1 MARVTI
7 IASGTRGDVQPAIA
21 LGIGLRGAGHAVR
34 VLAGSGFRA
43 WIEGHGLEAAPSR
56 VDMQAVMASPKGR
69 AWVENGHR
77 QLRQQRLMRE
87 LLDEHAAAMI
97 RDAWEAA
104 AGAHAVVSGFTS
116 DAYALAIAEKLDIP
130 AVSMPLQ
137 PTLLAT
143 RDGRAMTAAP
153 FPDRVSRVNAWFAR
167 LILEAF
173 PWRAYGAHVNRFR
186 REIGL
191 AEQTADEHLAQR
203 RRMPMLHAVSRHVM
217 PLPADWPDTCRI
229 TGYWFLDEH
238 EGWEPPAELAA
249 FLAAGDAPVCV
260 GFGSMTG
267 GDPAGTWAILLD
279 AIRRSGRRAVV
290 LAGWAGRPHGT
301 LPDGVLVIDEAPHAW
316 LFPRCAAIVHH
327 GGAGTTAAALRAGVP
342 SVVVPHMAD
351 QPYWGRRV
359 HALGAGPRPIPRHR
373 LTAQALAAAIGDAAG
388 GDTRRASATRLAAA
402 IAGEDGPA
410 EAVRVID
417 GLVGG

>member
-1 MARVTI
+1 MARITI

-21 LGIGLRGAGHAVR
+21 LGVALRGRGHAVR

-43 WIEGHGLEAAPSR
+43 WIERHGLEAAPSR

-87 LLDEHAAAMI
+87 LLDEHAADMI

-104 AGAHAVVSGFTS
+104 GDADVVVSGFTS
-116 DAYALAIAEKLDIP
+116 DAYALAIGEQRGVP
-130 AVSMPLQ
+130 VVSMPLQ

-143 RDGRAMTAAP
+143 RDGRAMTSAP
-153 FPDRVSRVNAWFAR
+153 FPGRVSAFNRWFGR
-167 LILEAF
+167 LILEPF

-191 AEQTADEHLAQR
+191 APQSAAEHRAAR
-203 RRMPMLHAVSRHVM
+203 RRMPMLHAVSRHV
-217 PLPADWPDTCRI
+217 LSVPADWPATCRV

-238 EGWEPPAELAA
+238 DGWEPPAELAG
-249 FLAAGDAPVCV
+249 FLGAGDPPVCV

-267 GDPAGTWAILLD
+267 GNPEETRSIVLE
-279 AIRRSGRRAVV
+279 AIRRSGRRAVL
-290 LAGWAGRPHGT
+290 LAGWGGLGGEEP
-301 LPDGVLVIDEAPHAW
+301 PDGVLALAEAPHAW
-316 LFPRCAAIVHH
+316 LFPRCAAVVHH
-327 GGAGTTAAALRAGVP
+327 GGAGTTAAAFRAGVP
-342 SVVVPHMAD
+342 SVVIPHMAD

-359 HALGAGPRPIPRHR
+359 HDLGTGPRPIPRHR
-373 LTAQALAAAIGDAAG
+373 LGPAVLAAAIDEAVTAETTRTNAA
-388 GDTRRASATRLAAA
+388 RLAAA
-402 IAGEDGPA
+402 IATEDGPA
-410 EAVRVID
+410 EAAGII
-417 GLVGG
+417 GQLVGA